1 MEKKLFFTYQNV
13 SYCTVVDRRMVG
25 LGRLNSEL
33 DKLVIM

>member
-1 MEKKLFFTYQNV
+1 MEKKLVFTYQNV
-13 SYCTVVDRRMVG
+13 CYCTVVDREIVG